1 MDSIKKWN
9 DLYALCKKCP
19 HSDFYWSV
27 FDHIRTDYGDIRC
40 VSLYS
45 VRMRKSME
53 QKNSKYGHFSRSDY
67 LCFKI
72 LKYTKLKF
80 EFTNLKVTGGKE
92 RNRFCAIIKKIKFL
106 NFYNRTLQQW
116 RKISLQEIRTLF
128 RDKIHKN
135 TKNYN
140 SRKIVVTIMEG
151 FNMFSRSGESH
162 LLLLSP
168 SLRVLRN

>member
-40 VSLYS
+40 LSLYS

-67 LCFKI
+67 LCFKK

-92 RNRFCAIIKKIKFL
+92 
-106 NFYNRTLQQW
+106 Q
-116 RKISLQEIRTLF
+116 
-128 RDKIHKN
+128 H
-135 TKNYN
+135 
-140 SRKIVVTIMEG
+140 
-151 FNMFSRSGESH
+151 
-162 LLLLSP
+162 
-168 SLRVLRN
+168 